1 VLEIHGGPHG
11 QYGVGFFHEMQLLA
25 AQGYVVVFSNP
36 RGSKGYGEDFCAAIK
51 GTWGRKDWED
61 MQAVIAWMSGL
72 PDVDASRLGVMGG
85 SYGGYMTNWIVG
97 HTGAFRAAITDRCVS
112 NLVSMFGSSDI
123 AEEPGNYWTGN
134 CWDDAAELWDQSP
147 LKHLGN
153 CTTPTLIIHSEG
165 DLRCN
170 VEQAEQVYMAL
181 KHLGVPTRLVRYPR
195 STSHGM
201 SRAGPPDMRLH
212 RLGQIL
218 GWWKRWLG

>member
-1 VLEIHGGPHG
+1 
-11 QYGVGFFHEMQLLA
+11 
-25 AQGYVVVFSNP
+25 
-36 RGSKGYGEDFCAAIK
+36 
-51 GTWGRKDWED
+51 
-61 MQAVIAWMSGL
+61 
-72 PDVDASRLGVMGG
+72 MGG

-112 NLVSMFGSSDI
+112 NLVSMFGNSDI
-123 AEEPGNYWTGN
+123 AEEPGNYWAGN
-134 CWDDAAELWDQSP
+134 CWDDTAELWDQSP